1 MTVLAIF
8 CLVSNFASSI
18 KAIRKAFAYLKE
30 EPYFIA
36 EKDAEKYCL
45 IANLSLLYYLE

>member
-18 KAIRKAFAYLKE
+18 KAIRKASVYLME
-30 EPYFIA
+30 EPLFYHYVMFFR
-36 EKDAEKYCL
+36 KQDK
-45 IANLSLLYYLE
+45 SFS